1 MSRVFKRPMFR
12 RGGNVGTGIMTNVVD
27 RSMHAEQP
35 FVGQDYE
42 KMFMEKIIGAGGIPQ
57 GMDPL
62 TSYLLAAGPQIA
74 RSTSWSDM
82 LGNLEGPNK
91 ALIEQQNKKAE
102 FLRNLK
108 TGAAQFGLEKTAALD
123 LQKQKDAA
131 AMARTKYVTDADT
144 TTLGD
149 ADKKARTEYWF
160 DTYKDQNLARN
171 RTQYDFEIQDKIV
184 EKFGDNAAGLIESP
198 KARDKLLKKGNVG
211 KVYYDISDG
220 KVKRVRDT
228 AEGYV
233 FEEIN
238 IDTYT
243 EGKALGADTSKTTS
257 KKKKTF
263 NPEDMFA
270 GTGSTDLD
278 RRIKQRV
285 REDKKSIQEGLAQQT
300 GPFR

>member
-1 MSRVFKRPMFR
+1 MSKILKRPMFR
-12 RGGNVGTGIMTNVVD
+12 RGGNVGTGIMSGVVD

-42 KMFMEKIIGAGGIPQ
+42 KMFMEKIMGAGGVPQ

-74 RSTSWSDM
+74 KSTSWTDM
-82 LGNLEGPNK
+82 LGNLEGANK

-108 TGAAQFGLEKTAALD
+108 TGAAQFGLEKQAALD
-123 LQKQKDAA
+123 LQKQKDEA

-144 TTLGD
+144 ATLGD

-171 RTQYDFEIQDKIV
+171 RTQYDFEIQDKIF

-198 KARDKLLKKGNVG
+198 KARDKLLKKKNVG

-228 AEGYV
+228 GNVRY

-243 EGKALGADTSKTTS
+243 EGKTPGAATSTTAS
-257 KKKKTF
+257 EEKKTY

-278 RRIKQRV
+278 RRIKEKVIR
-285 REDKKSIQEGLAQQT
+285 DKQSIREGLAKQT

>member
-1 MSRVFKRPMFR
+1 MSKILKRPMFR
-12 RGGNVGTGIMTNVVD
+12 RGGNVGTGIMSGVVD

-42 KMFMEKIIGAGGIPQ
+42 KMFMEKIIGAGGVPQ

-74 RSTSWSDM
+74 KSTSWTDM
-82 LGNLEGPNK
+82 LGNLEGANK

-108 TGAAQFGLEKTAALD
+108 TGAAQFGLEKQAALD

-144 TTLGD
+144 ATLGE

-198 KARDKLLKKGNVG
+198 KAREKLLKKKNDS
-211 KVYYDISDG
+211 KVYYDLTDG
-220 KVKRVRDT
+220 KVKRVRNT
-228 AEGYV
+228 PEGYV

-243 EGKALGADTSKTTS
+243 GDLPLAEKKDTGPKEKTYRQKVNEAMKALRE
-257 KKKKTF
+257 KKRKAF
-263 NPEDMFA
+263 IEEWGVEDDIYSSA
-270 GTGSTDLD
+270 G
-278 RRIKQRV
+278 
-285 REDKKSIQEGLAQQT
+285 
-300 GPFR
+300 